1 MAGIKKTVFRVTV
14 SRKESPLYRGIFE
27 SLNYNKM
34 IKTDPVK
41 PSAVKKD
48 HHNSSVIVQR
58 YVGTICAI
66 ACFVA
71 ILRLPIVYYTFLRN
85 IISLGAL
92 IFIYSWIRQKNYYLA
107 GVFALV
113 LMLFNPVS
121 PIYLY
126 KKSIWIP
133 LDILTGILF
142 LIIAFYKKS
151 EPAKEAEKAT
161 EILLVQKTYSRDR
174 IVSAKKEIQ

>member
-1 MAGIKKTVFRVTV
+1 
-14 SRKESPLYRGIFE
+14 
-27 SLNYNKM
+27 M
-34 IKTDPVK
+34 ITTDPVK

-58 YVGTICAI
+58 YVGAICAI

-71 ILRLPIVYYTFLRN
+71 ILRLPIVYYTFLRT

-113 LMLFNPVS
+113 LILFNPVS

-133 LDILTGILF
+133 LDIITGILF

-151 EPAKEAEKAT
+151 EPASQEEKAA
-161 EILLVQKTYSRDR
+161 EVLPAQKTYYRDR
-174 IVSAKKEIQ
+174 IIATKREK

>member
-1 MAGIKKTVFRVTV
+1 
-14 SRKESPLYRGIFE
+14 
-27 SLNYNKM
+27 M
-34 IKTDPVK
+34 ITTDSVK

-58 YVGTICAI
+58 YVGAICAI

-71 ILRLPIVYYTFLRN
+71 ILRLPIVYYTFLRT
-85 IISLGAL
+85 IISLGAAL
-92 IFIYSWIRQKNYYLA
+92 LIYSWIRQKNYYLA

-113 LMLFNPVS
+113 LILFNPVS

-151 EPAKEAEKAT
+151 EPAEQEEKAA
-161 EILLVQKTYSRDR
+161 EILPDQKTYSRDR
-174 IVSAKKEIQ
+174 IVTAKREK